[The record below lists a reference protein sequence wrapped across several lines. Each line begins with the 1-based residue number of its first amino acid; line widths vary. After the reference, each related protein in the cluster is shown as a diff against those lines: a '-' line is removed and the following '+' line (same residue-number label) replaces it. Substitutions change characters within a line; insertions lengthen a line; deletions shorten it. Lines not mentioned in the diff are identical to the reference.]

1 MNTKKV
7 WYWTTTG
14 FVAFA
19 LLSGG
24 VADMMHLRPV
34 VEGMSRIGYPM
45 YFLTMVGLWKALG
58 GLALV
63 WSGLPRLKEWAYAG
77 VFFVLTGAAVS
88 HAVCGEMG
96 HVIAPTV
103 LAVMSIVSWALWPK
117 SRMLGVPVP
126 ERLNGHMAPA
136 EAFSQ
141 REDMA

>member
-1 MNTKKV
+1 MKTKKT

-14 FVAFA
+14 LVAFA

-34 VEGMSRIGYPM
+34 VEGMLRIGYPM
-45 YFLTMVGLWKALG
+45 YFLTIVGLWKALG

-63 WSGLPRLKEWAYAG
+63 WPGLPRLKEWAYAG

-88 HAVCGEMG
+88 HAICGETG
-96 HVIAPTV
+96 HVIAPAV
-103 LAVMSIVSWALWPK
+103 LAVLGMISWALRPK
-117 SRMLGVPVP
+117 SRMLGAPIP
-126 ERLNGHMAPA
+126 ERLRERVAPA

>member
-1 MNTKKV
+1 VKTKKI
-7 WYWTTTG
+7 WYWITTG
-14 FVAFA
+14 LVAFA

-34 VEGMSRIGYPM
+34 VEGMLRIGYPM
-45 YFLTMVGLWKALG
+45 YFLTIVGLWKALG

-63 WSGLPRLKEWAYAG
+63 WPGLPRLKEWAYAG

-103 LAVMSIVSWALWPK
+103 LAVLGMVSWALRPK
-117 SRMLGVPVP
+117 GRMLGVPVP
-126 ERLNGHMAPA
+126 AWLNGQMVPA

-141 REDMA
+141 REDMP